1 MVCIRLEAA
10 SAINNEHT
18 DAAVTAVQINEVKI
32 FLYFFIFYS
41 FTSCY
46 WILLKKQFLSLKEI
60 KIDHDQ
66 YYYITYFGIIQHF
79 CKLFTK
85 CLQLLSD
92 IDTSKKRKPL

>member
-1 MVCIRLEAA
+1 M
-10 SAINNEHT
+10 
-18 DAAVTAVQINEVKI
+18 
-32 FLYFFIFYS
+32 
-41 FTSCY
+41 
-46 WILLKKQFLSLKEI
+46 LLDFAKETVPLSEGN

-92 IDTSKKRKPL
+92 IDTSKNESRYK